1 MPHVEML
8 LLAAAALWVCVRGQ
22 EPGAKAVADRY
33 AVYWNS
39 SNPRYAGRP
48 RARTGRGSAGGRTA
62 ALRRRRPAS
71 RDRLQDREEN
81 FSFKEAQ
88 GCRQL

>member
-39 SNPRYAGRP
+39 TNPRYAGR
-48 RARTGRGSAGGRTA
+48 ARSEQKLPWLVA
-62 ALRRRRPAS
+62 
-71 RDRLQDREEN
+71 
-81 FSFKEAQ
+81 
-88 GCRQL
+88 

>member
-1 MPHVEML
+1 MPHVEMM

-39 SNPRYAGRP
+39 TNPRRCMCSNLPDSVYCCQVQKPDGVMEQHYSVVILNVM
-48 RARTGRGSAGGRTA
+48 GI
-62 ALRRRRPAS
+62 
-71 RDRLQDREEN
+71 
-81 FSFKEAQ
+81 
-88 GCRQL
+88 